1 MHRLVGLLAAVLQ
14 KTQSLLQQPM
24 ARYMDQMHADIAKI
38 VAAGN
43 PSE

>member
-1 MHRLVGLLAAVLQ
+1 MPRLVGLLAAVFQ
-14 KTQSLLQQPM
+14 KTQSLLQQRM
-24 ARYMDQMHADIAKI
+24 APYMDQMHADIAKI

>member
-14 KTQSLLQQPM
+14 KTQSLLQQRVAPC
-24 ARYMDQMHADIAKI
+24 MDQMHADIAKI